1 MKITKIER
9 YQLCLPLITPFQT
22 SYGVLEAKQLDL
34 LILEDELGNRGYGE
48 LVSFEQPDY
57 IEETIGADRQLIEQ
71 QLVPRLFQSDLQ
83 KAGDVWSLFQTIQG
97 NFMAKSALETAVWDL
112 FAKRE
117 QRSLQSYFG
126 SHKSTLPVGVSVG
139 IHATTEELIAQVS
152 SYLKQG
158 YQRIKV
164 KIKPGYDIV
173 PLSAIRENFPDV
185 TLMADAN
192 SAYTLADLELFKQL
206 DQLNLAMIEQPF
218 HQRDFVD
225 HARLQQQ
232 LQTKICLDEN
242 IRTVEDVKTAYA
254 LGSCRAINL
263 KIPRVGGITEALRI
277 VDFCQTHQLLVWLGG
292 MFESGIGR
300 ALNLQFASQTSF
312 TFPGDISAANRYY
325 AKDIIKEPAKM
336 EKGRIAVPQGVGL
349 GIEIDWRAIE
359 EVCEQKQTYSFHY
372 SIKQ

>member
-1 MKITKIER
+1 MKIMKVEQ
-9 YQLCLPLITPFQT
+9 YQLRLPLVTPFQT
-22 SYGVLEAKQLDL
+22 SYGVLNEKALDL
-34 LILEDELGNRGYGE
+34 LILEDELGNQGYGE

-71 QLVPRLFQSDLQ
+71 QLVPRLFQADLQ
-83 KAGDVWSLFQTIQG
+83 KVGDVWSLFQTVQG

-126 SHKSTLPVGVSVG
+126 SHKSEIPVGVSVG
-139 IHATTEELIAQVS
+139 IHATTEDLIAQVS
-152 SYLKQG
+152 NYLEQG

-173 PLSAIRENFPDV
+173 PLSAIREEFPDV
-185 TLMADAN
+185 PLMADAN
-192 SAYTLADLELFKQL
+192 SAYTFADLELFKQL

-225 HARLQQQ
+225 HARLQQH

-242 IRTVEDVKTAYA
+242 IRTLEDVKTAYT
-254 LGSCRAINL
+254 LGSCQGINL
-263 KIPRVGGITEALRI
+263 KIPRVGGVTEALRI

-300 ALNLQFASQTSF
+300 ALNLQFASQNIF
-312 TFPGDISAANRYY
+312 TFPGDISAADRYY
-325 AKDIIKEPAKM
+325 TADIIKKPAKM
-336 EKGRIAVPQGVGL
+336 ERGNIVVPQGVGL
-349 GIEIDWRAIE
+349 GVELDWQVIEQ
-359 EVCEQKQTYSFHY
+359 VCDQKQTY
-372 SIKQ
+372 Q

>member
-22 SYGVLEAKQLDL
+22 SYGVLEAKPLDL

-57 IEETIGADRQLIEQ
+57 IEETIGADRQLIEE

-254 LGSCRAINL
+254 LGSCRSINL

-359 EVCEQKQTYSFHY
+359 EVCEQKQTFSFHY